1 MVERNR
7 LFPLSFF
14 EKSPFTGSDKLLR
27 YRIEKQERK
36 NSRQFLVT
44 AWFGEYSFENT
55 PDEDKTTHNAP
66 FSEEGL
72 DTITDWLNG
81 LRRPD

>member
-14 EKSPFTGSDKLLR
+14 EKSPFTGSDKRLR
-27 YRIEKQERK
+27 YRIEKQESDGEK
-36 NSRQFLVT
+36 HFLVT
-44 AWFGEYSFENT
+44 AWHGEFAFDYT
-55 PDEDKTTHNAP
+55 PEEEKVTRNAP

-72 DTITDWLNG
+72 DEITDWLNG
-81 LRRPD
+81 L